1 MRKILFIW
9 LTLLFGCGSLY
20 AQTSE
25 NLTRNVIAT
34 LEQNQVVEQG
44 EFQMEL
50 LKGASFDPSNE
61 NPWFSYI
68 YRVTNKFTG
77 TGNIMLNNQPK
88 ILYRN
93 VQVRTYR
100 IGATFEKSVFVVKN
114 LDANNSEMRHNM
126 EVVMANGITYPVC
139 DSVLYI
145 NDDGYV
151 FSLEGQCYYS
161 LFKGSFYENQSRTE
175 PIVWLYRKTYVPGTT
190 FNDKTKTDAFSL
202 LSKGDVYFESS
213 EGHYYYLY
221 RDQFMPYTVMIV
233 DNKVIELHN
242 VYDENNFRF
251 KFSYNGKHWMAVGKQ
266 CFWVDGEL
274 KSVEGY
280 SITDFMINNNGDYG
294 YTARRIEGSE
304 KGEIVVYNGKIV
316 RRHADVC
323 YFGMNGEGSL
333 KIRFVIGGRYLQY
346 ENENIEDVTNK
357 MESVYYPNDKSN
369 RIIQVL
375 SDNGDHKLTY
385 SRGVKSVEIDGVKVA
400 ETEPCYAVY
409 DQRNNAFI
417 WNAVEMRDMKTE
429 LVVYRYTMPKKL
441 FKKLFK

>member
-9 LTLLFGCGSLY
+9 LMLLFGCGSLC
-20 AQTSE
+20 AQLSE
-25 NLTRNVIAT
+25 NFTRNVIAI
-34 LEQNQVVEQG
+34 LEQNQTVEQG

-50 LKGASFDPSNE
+50 QKGAFFDPNNE

-68 YRVTNKFTG
+68 FRVTNKFTG
-77 TGNIMLNNQPK
+77 TSNIMVNNQPK
-88 ILYRN
+88 IVYRN
-93 VQVRTYR
+93 VQVRTYK
-100 IGATFEKSVFVVKN
+100 IGATLEKSIFVVKN
-114 LDANNSEMRHNM
+114 NDASNSSIGHNM
-126 EVVMANGITYPVC
+126 EVVMAKGITYPVC
-139 DSVLYI
+139 DSVLFL

-151 FSLEGQCYYS
+151 FSLDGISYYS
-161 LFKGSFYENQSRTE
+161 LYKGSYNDNQSRTE
-175 PIVWLYRKTYVPGTT
+175 QIVWLDRKTYVPGTT
-190 FNDKTKTDAFSL
+190 FDDKAKTDALAL

-213 EGHYYYLY
+213 EGHYYFLY

-242 VYDENNFRF
+242 VYDESNFRF

-280 SITDFMINNNGDYG
+280 SITDFLITNNGDYG
-294 YTARRIEGSE
+294 YTAKRIEGSE
-304 KGEIVVYNGKIV
+304 KGEVVVYNGKIV

-333 KIRFVIGGRYLQY
+333 KIRFVVGGRYLQY
-346 ENENIEDVTNK
+346 ENENIVDVTDK
-357 MESVYYPNDKSN
+357 MVSVYYPNDKSN

-375 SDNGDHKLTY
+375 SDDGDHKLTY
-385 SRGVKSVEIDGVKVA
+385 RRGVKSVEIDGVKVA

-417 WNAVEMRDMKTE
+417 WNTVEVRDMKTE
-429 LVVYRYTMPKKL
+429 LVVYRYTLPKKL

>member
-1 MRKILFIW
+1 MRKILYIW
-9 LTLLFGCGSLY
+9 LTLLLGCGSLY
-20 AQTSE
+20 AQSSE

-50 LKGASFDPSNE
+50 QKGAFFDPNNE

-77 TGNIMLNNQPK
+77 MSNIMVNNQPK
-88 ILYRN
+88 IVYRN
-93 VQVRTYR
+93 VQVRPYK
-100 IGATFEKSVFVVKN
+100 IGATLEKSIFVVKN
-114 LDANNSEMRHNM
+114 LDVSNSSMLHNM
-126 EVVMANGITYPVC
+126 EVVMAKGITYPVC
-139 DSVLYI
+139 DSVLYL

-151 FSLEGQCYYS
+151 FSLEGNSYYS
-161 LFKGSFYENQSRTE
+161 LYKDSYNDNQSRIE
-175 PIVWLYRKTYVPGTT
+175 QIVWLDRKTYVPGTT
-190 FNDKTKTDAFSL
+190 FDDKEKTDAFAL

-213 EGHYYYLY
+213 EGHYYFLY
-221 RDQFMPYTVMIV
+221 RDQFMPYSVMVV

-242 VYDENNFRF
+242 VYDESNFRF
-251 KFSYNGKHWMAVGKQ
+251 KFSYNGKHWMAIGKQ
-266 CFWVDGEL
+266 CFWVDGEI

-280 SITDFMINNNGDYG
+280 NITDFLITNNGDYG
-294 YTARRIEGSE
+294 YIAKRIEGSE
-304 KGEIVVYNGKIV
+304 KGEVVVYNGKIV

-323 YFGMNGEGSL
+323 YFGMNGEGTL
-333 KIRFVIGGRYLQY
+333 KIRFVVGGRYLQY
-346 ENENIEDVTNK
+346 ENENIADVTNK
-357 MESVYYPNDKSN
+357 MVSVYYPDDESN

-375 SDNGDHKLTY
+375 SDDGDHKLTY
-385 SRGVKSVEIDGVKVA
+385 RRGVKSVEIDGVKVA

-417 WNAVEMRDMKTE
+417 WNTVEVRDMKTE
-429 LVVYRYTMPKKL
+429 LVVYRYTLPKKL